1 MSNYRADAGT
11 HIVMRHTNINLKGL
25 SMPTTYESVNHPDHD
40 PVHPE
45 TDEQR
50 ERRIE
55 KADKERAD
63 KERAERTDL
72 SSLRA
77 TDDASKAVQKTE
89 NRVTLDSI
97 LARIRR
103 EEYILPIYAQHMTI
117 CVLVLDNGFAVVGK
131 SAPADPE
138 NYDEELGKRFAQEDA
153 IRQLWPLEAYVLR
166 ERMTKQPSEED

>member
-11 HIVMRHTNINLKGL
+11 HICMRHSNINLRGL

-40 PVHPE
+40 P
-45 TDEQR
+45 
-50 ERRIE
+50 
-55 KADKERAD
+55 
-63 KERAERTDL
+63 
-72 SSLRA
+72 LRA

-89 NRVTLDSI
+89 NRVSLDSM
-97 LARIRR
+97 LAKIRR